1 MALLF
6 FLSTAAVGAADSE
19 RRGGWRL
26 AQESSPYLRMHAE
39 NPVEWFPWGEDAFAK
54 ARRENKPLFISIGY
68 FTCHWCHV
76 MARESFSN
84 PEIAALLNA
93 HFIAVKVDR
102 EQRPDV
108 DAAYMN
114 YVIATRGQGGWPLS
128 VWATPDGY
136 PFLGGIYFPP
146 DNEPGRTGMKQILT
160 RLAGLWTSEE
170 KRLREVGE
178 QAVTLLRRQAST
190 PAPSVKMNEAVPA
203 EARRRMAADYDEL
216 QGGFGP
222 APRFPQPARL
232 FFLLQDDDKGSAAMA
247 LNTLDHMA
255 AGGIHDQLA
264 GGFHRYATDFD
275 WRVPHFE
282 KMLYDQALIARAY
295 LFAWR
300 RSGDRR
306 YARVARTTLDFTLAQ
321 LRGPD
326 GGFWSAL
333 SADSLSGPGP
343 SGHIMEGAYYTW
355 DWAQL
360 TEALGE
366 GDLRR
371 WAAARYG
378 VSESGNARGDPSGEL
393 AGRNVL
399 YLAMDTPALARTF
412 GVDLETA
419 EQRNVEVTRR
429 LLEARRQ
436 RPAVPVDDKIV
447 TVWNGF
453 MIETLA
459 LAGRLLDEPRY
470 TASAAAAAGFILD
483 RLYDDGTGLLYRDW
497 RQGVRGVPGFC
508 EDYAAL
514 VAGLLGLYEAS
525 GEPRWLAPARAL
537 ADRMLARYRD
547 ADHGGFYRSA
557 ADSGVWLREKEVSD
571 GASLSGNGVAIQAL
585 LNLGRVTQDKRY
597 TDAARRAAIWA
608 ATQLS
613 DAPEAMPSI
622 LANWEEL
629 LRTQPVTT
637 ADEHVDN
644 QQALPVESAIR
655 GKYHIFAS
663 GRPSATRPG

>member
-1 MALLF
+1 MHRPAYHRFARRAVVALLMF
-6 FLSTAAVGAADSE
+6 FTAATGTAADGE
-19 RRGGWRL
+19 RSGGWRL
-26 AQESSPYLRMHAE
+26 AQESSPYLRLHTD
-39 NPVEWFPWGEDAFAK
+39 NPVEWFPWGEEAFAK

-76 MARESFSN
+76 MARESFSD

-93 HFIAVKVDR
+93 HFVAVKVDR

-136 PFLGGIYFPP
+136 PFLGGSYFPP
-146 DNEPGRTGMKQILT
+146 DTEQGRPGMKQILT
-160 RLAGLWTSEE
+160 RLDKLWTTDA

-178 QAVTLLRRQAST
+178 QAVIVLRRRESM
-190 PAPSVKMNEAVPA
+190 PAPSVKLNATLPD
-203 EARRRMAADYDEL
+203 EARRRMAVDYDEL

-222 APRFPQPARL
+222 APRFPKPARL
-232 FFLLQDDDKGSAAMA
+232 FFLLQDDDPASAAMA
-247 LNTLDHMA
+247 LHTLNHMA

-295 LFAWR
+295 LFACR
-300 RSGDRR
+300 RTGDRR
-306 YARVARTTLDFTLAQ
+306 YAAVTRSTLDFTLAQ
-321 LRGPD
+321 LRDAG

-333 SADSLSGPGP
+333 SADSRTEPDP
-343 SGHIMEGAYYTW
+343 SGHLEEGAYYTW
-355 DWAQL
+355 DWPQL
-360 TEALGE
+360 TRALGE
-366 GDLRR
+366 GELSR

-378 VSESGNARGDPSGEL
+378 LSASGNARDDPRGEL

-399 YLAMDTPALARTF
+399 YLAMDSPSLARTF

-419 EQRNVEVTRR
+419 EQNNAEVARR
-429 LLEARRQ
+429 LLDARRQ

-447 TVWNGF
+447 TAWNGF

-470 TASAAAAAGFILD
+470 TTAATAAAGFILD
-483 RLYDDGTGLLYRDW
+483 QLYDNRSGLLYRDW

-514 VAGLLGLYEAS
+514 AAGLLGLYAAS
-525 GEPRWLAPARAL
+525 DKPRWLRTARRL
-537 ADRMLARYRD
+537 VDRLLEDFQD
-547 ADHGGFYRSA
+547 ADHGGFYRST
-557 ADSGVWLREKEVSD
+557 ADSGLWLREKEVSD
-571 GASLSGNGVAIQAL
+571 GASLSVNGVAIQVL
-585 LNLGRVTQDKRY
+585 LDLGRLTGESRY
-597 TDAARRAAIWA
+597 SEAARRAAVWA
-608 ATQLS
+608 AMQLA

-622 LANWEEL
+622 LAHWGEL
-629 LRTQPVTT
+629 SVP
-637 ADEHVDN
+637 
-644 QQALPVESAIR
+644 
-655 GKYHIFAS
+655 AS
-663 GRPSATRPG
+663 R